1 MRKQL
6 PEKNLLLIPDAN
18 MTLALLLASCSTCEV
33 QAVFSIG
40 ALNGVRGGGRRI
52 KNDQS
57 LWIKLQEKV
66 GILEQQRKIGPR
78 LDQSATHRR
87 GLEWSTRIV
96 GTGCRGLSGWRRRS
110 WRILL
115 VYYVKRHFHWG
126 LCRNEILTSRFIADA
141 APMRYS
147 VH

>member
-18 MTLALLLASCSTCEV
+18 MTLALLLASCSTCGRKRIKV

-52 KNDQS
+52 KNDQ
-57 LWIKLQEKV
+57 LVGIKLQEKV

-96 GTGCRGLSGWRRRS
+96 GTGCRGLSG
-110 WRILL
+110 
-115 VYYVKRHFHWG
+115 
-126 LCRNEILTSRFIADA
+126 
-141 APMRYS
+141 
-147 VH
+147 